1 MAGAARAK
9 QSAIVVLASVVFRLA
24 DAVAVSWRATDANRG
39 FAARAVLC
47 GASSAETAIT
57 MKDAIYAFA
66 AILCGIGFYFTI
78 IGVFELPAACLSLVL
93 FIGLVVS
100 VWVFQRDG
108 ASP

>member
-1 MAGAARAK
+1 
-9 QSAIVVLASVVFRLA
+9 
-24 DAVAVSWRATDANRG
+24 
-39 FAARAVLC
+39 
-47 GASSAETAIT
+47 

-93 FIGLVVS
+93 FIALVVS